1 MCGETGN
8 EISFVKG
15 DLLEIYFAIEDLDV
29 AYIAKVYFS
38 CVGAKILC
46 ELPYS
51 EEQESF
57 CLRFP
62 SKISEEVKPGFYT
75 YDLTLELVDGSNL
88 TVLHNEDFVVLKKKN
103 TLSEDAYIEEDN
115 GEGSDNEGNEPTE
128 PETPPEEPE
137 PDEPSGGNGGENP
150 PTPPESGTDTE
161 SPGSEGGNNNDGE

>member
-8 EISFVKG
+8 EIRFVKG
-15 DLLEIYFAIEDLDV
+15 DLLEIYFAIEDLEV
-29 AYIAKVYFS
+29 EYIAKVYFS

-103 TLSEDAYIEEDN
+103 TLSEDAYAEDDN
-115 GEGSDNEGNEPTE
+115 GDDNIGEGNEPTE
-128 PETPPEEPE
+128 PETPPEES
-137 PDEPSGGNGGENP
+137 EPSEPPEGNSGENP
-150 PTPPESGTDTE
+150 PTPPEGEVDTE
-161 SPGSEGGNNNDGE
+161 PSESEGGNNYDGE